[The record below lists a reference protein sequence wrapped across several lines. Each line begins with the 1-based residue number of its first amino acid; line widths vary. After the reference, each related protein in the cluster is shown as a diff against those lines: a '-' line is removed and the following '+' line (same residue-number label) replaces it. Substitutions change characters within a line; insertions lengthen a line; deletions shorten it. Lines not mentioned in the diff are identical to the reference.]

1 MKIPVSI
8 AENLIL
14 LRSGEKIPA
23 SKMKHGIVNEMLDNG
38 ILKKQIRGRSKSLIY
53 LPEKQALDIFLQN
66 HYGVS
71 DLQNYIE
78 ALTDKELTRAVAI
91 AASSDSKLKKIR
103 TFKGFLVNCYSPI
116 QVKINGKETI
126 INPSEGAFQF
136 IYDFEHFEIPQEITV
151 VGIENPENFRYID
164 KQKYLFEHIKPLF
177 VSRYPQTQ
185 SKDLIKWIQSI
196 PNLYLHFGDFDFAG
210 IGIYLNEY
218 KKYLGNKATFF
229 VPENIEQML
238 KKYGNRML
246 YNNQKINFDTGIIT
260 EKVLKELTTF
270 IHRCKKGLEQEI
282 LIKTESADNQSQN
295 FCP

>member
-229 VPENIEQML
+229 IPENIEYL
-238 KKYGNRML
+238 ISTYGNKDL
-246 YNNQKINFDTGIIT
+246 YDKQRNNFDKKKFM
-260 EKVLKELTTF
+260 EVKLLELLKTIDNLK
-270 IHRCKKGLEQEI
+270 RGLEQEI
-282 LIKTESADNQSQN
+282 FTRRKKSNSI
-295 FCP
+295 